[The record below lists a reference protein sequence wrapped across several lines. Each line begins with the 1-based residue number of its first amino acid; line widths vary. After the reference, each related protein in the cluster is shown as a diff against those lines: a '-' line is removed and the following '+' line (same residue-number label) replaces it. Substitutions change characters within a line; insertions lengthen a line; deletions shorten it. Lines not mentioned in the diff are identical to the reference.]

1 MKDKELY
8 VSPTCEPFGLQ
19 MELLATGSA
28 EGINWGGDYNN
39 SPLNMDPLSLPE
51 LPGLT
56 GMPGSL

>member
-28 EGINWGGDYNN
+28 EGINWGGGYN
-39 SPLNMDPLSLPE
+39 SPMNPDLIE
-51 LPGLT
+51 IPGIL
-56 GMPGSL
+56 